1 MEKKQKSIH
10 FYMRTLHRDVG
21 FLMIGLVV
29 VFALSGI
36 VLVYRDTDFL
46 KKEALV
52 QRTISPN
59 LAPTD
64 LGAALK
70 LKNLKVEKEEDG
82 VVFFN
87 GGGNYDQATGMVSY
101 TTKEV
106 IFPFDKFI
114 SLHKMASQKGAIHWL
129 TVVFGVLM
137 LFLAISSFWMFKGG
151 TLYFRRGLF
160 LAGVGVVIAV
170 IVLFI
175 A

>member
-46 KKEALV
+46 KKEMLV
-52 QRTISPN
+52 QRSISPN
-59 LAPTD
+59 LASVD
-64 LGAALK
+64 LGATLK
-70 LKNLKVEKEEDG
+70 LKNMKVEKMEDD
-82 VVFFN
+82 VIYFN
-87 GGGNYDQATGMVSY
+87 GKGTYNQATGEVSY
-101 TTKEV
+101 VTKEV
-106 IFPFDKFI
+106 MFPFNKFI